1 MRKLVLL
8 CFFIAAFANPVSA
21 DSEQQYSLITAS
33 FSYHLFPPGDHH
45 EYFSN
50 RLVAVTRD
58 TDIIPYMDRLILGT
72 LSNSSGNQCLMLG
85 AGRDWKKIDQKIKFV
100 SVYAYVGEFAADSF
114 AECADDGIYQDI
126 DNIVG
131 LGFAPYIYHGINY
144 NLVHE
149 LSINGGL
156 ILPGVVSFT
165 LEYSF

>member
-1 MRKLVLL
+1 M
-8 CFFIAAFANPVSA
+8 PV
-21 DSEQQYSLITAS
+21 ET
-33 FSYHLFPPGDHH
+33 G
-45 EYFSN
+45 
-50 RLVAVTRD
+50 
-58 TDIIPYMDRLILGT
+58 
-72 LSNSSGNQCLMLG
+72 
-85 AGRDWKKIDQKIKFV
+85 KKIDQKIKFV
-100 SVYAYVGEFAADSF
+100 SVYAYVGEFVADSF